1 MRLRTI
7 CSSLSHHL
15 FLTEGPGGSMRW
27 ITEQLIQAWVLA
39 WLSKLQS
46 GYTRLAAA
54 SDEA

>member
-27 ITEQLIQAWVLA
+27 IIEQLIQVWVRA
-39 WLSKLQS
+39 WLSKVQT
-46 GYTRLAAA
+46 GYTPLAAA
-54 SDEA
+54 SD